1 LTGLAKII
9 IGALIVI
16 GATGTS
22 HAAGVCYGTR
32 NVPEGWVC
40 STTDSKSADF
50 THGCVIAPAHV
61 ETYEVPCPPPPAAW
75 APAFESSL
83 VGLSSVKNI
92 SCKTANMGSPTSIN
106 GMECKSRNLPNG
118 GAYSYEL
125 QGMSGGSNEQI
136 TRDFYCFSSKSAV
149 PTKGV
154 PSQNDRTTY
163 YACTGS

>member
-1 LTGLAKII
+1 MAKFI
-9 IGALIVI
+9 IGGLIVL
-16 GATGTS
+16 GAPTAS
-22 HAAGVCYGTR
+22 QAAGICYGTR
-32 NVPEGWVC
+32 DVAAGWVC
-40 STTDSKSADF
+40 SKTDSKSADF
-50 THGCVIAPAHV
+50 THGCIFVAAHK

-83 VGLSSVKNI
+83 VGLSSVKKI
-92 SCKTANMGSPTSIN
+92 SCQSANMGSPTSIN
-106 GMECKSRNLPNG
+106 GFECKSRNLPNG
-118 GAYSYEL
+118 GAYSYEM

-136 TRDFYCFSSKSAV
+136 TRDFYCFASKSAV